1 MGGTIHF
8 WLKQPPKD
16 PHVALL
22 LVLLVL
28 LETMFH
34 DDVELLEGTLLKK
47 GGLFMG
53 WREKHF
59 ILSSKT
65 LKYYNPS
72 SRATPKG
79 CLALDSLKRCCADGS
94 PSAHLWGIS
103 PYPPMDR
110 SDPSATTK
118 RPHGMRGEADQSQT
132 GGQGPPHLARPSGRM
147 GSEAPRPGSARPRA
161 SGAV

>member
-1 MGGTIHF
+1 MTTTAPLHEVFGLACG
-8 WLKQPPKD
+8 LSLQPSMARA
-16 PHVALL
+16 HR
-22 LVLLVL
+22 
-28 LETMFH
+28 H

-118 RPHGMRGEADQSQT
+118 RPHGK
-132 GGQGPPHLARPSGRM
+132 
-147 GSEAPRPGSARPRA
+147 
-161 SGAV
+161 